1 MKIYDFNGKKNI
13 SGERI
18 REARIKMHLS
28 QKALAVRL
36 KLEGVELE
44 RGHFCYICVDLPEV
58 AQQEAAFLGIFFCV
72 EEATAATI
80 PFFTAQKPV
89 CTEKCQI
96 HLSTVL
102 I

>member
-44 RGHFCYICVDLPEV
+44 KETVS
-58 AQQEAAFLGIFFCV
+58 V
-72 EEATAATI
+72 ELRSALA
-80 PFFTAQKPV
+80 
-89 CTEKCQI
+89 
-96 HLSTVL
+96 LLL
-102 I
+102 IMR

>member
-1 MKIYDFNGKKNI
+1 MN
-13 SGERI
+13 
-18 REARIKMHLS
+18 
-28 QKALAVRL
+28 Q
-36 KLEGVELE
+36 
-44 RGHFCYICVDLPEV
+44 GHFCYICVDLPEV

-96 HLSTVL
+96 SSLNSANIKTTKAL
-102 I
+102 E